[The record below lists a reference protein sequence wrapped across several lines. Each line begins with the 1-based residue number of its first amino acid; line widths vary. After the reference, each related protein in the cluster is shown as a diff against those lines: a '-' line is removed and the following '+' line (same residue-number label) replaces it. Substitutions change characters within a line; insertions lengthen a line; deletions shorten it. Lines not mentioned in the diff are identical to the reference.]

1 MVGGRLRCLSC
12 FIACSSVL
20 LLGVCLYDVEAS
32 NCKNVIVIHKKVGD
46 TAELPSCL
54 PTKGVTSATWK
65 YGDILIADTDV
76 SVAEK
81 QFEGR
86 LNLNPTDFSLTI
98 RKLTLQDSGNFIFL
112 SADNVSQRP
121 TVTITLHVHE
131 PIAEQPVLN
140 GSSTWHNLNQ
150 SCTVLLE
157 CSAPTGSS
165 VSYNWTV
172 RNQTISGSRLQ
183 YVIKMQD
190 GDTTFTCTAYNFVS
204 VMSKSEIVKCSNDT
218 KENPEENHLI
228 YLIAG
233 GAGAAFIIIVLV
245 IAVFFCYCRQN
256 QAGSDVNDL
265 TVYADINEVAS
276 VDDPESV
283 TKPCSVYETIDTRVT
298 TVTPGPQTV
307 YDKIQLS
314 RVRKA
319 SVSPYQ
325 EIS

>member
-54 PTKGVTSATWK
+54 PPKGVTSATWK

-98 RKLTLQDSGNFIFL
+98 RKLTLQDSE
-112 SADNVSQRP
+112 
-121 TVTITLHVHE
+121 T
-131 PIAEQPVLN
+131 IAEQPVLN

-190 GDTTFTCTAYNFVS
+190 GDTTFTCTVYNFVS

-218 KENPEENHLI
+218 KENPGKIQNHLI

-256 QAGSDVNDL
+256 QAAGSDVNDL
-265 TVYADINEVAS
+265 TVYADINEVTS